1 MAQNFGKIPSH
12 KSYVLSLYRTVLRN
26 IPKCCHSY
34 AFQYEI
40 KKTLSKQLF
49 KHKHDKSSWSVYT
62 LLNEFSSLNNCL
74 LEGKLQEIKNLMK
87 PLKKM
92 KKQLET
98 TKILNSLT
106 SLGDVKTNDPEEV
119 RRFHVLSAYI
129 KRKQDLGLLPAYIP
143 KTYQH
148 KLLLPLALNEHACL
162 KLFHIQQK
170 LKNGPPSA
178 GLSYTKEGRNQIWFV
193 RSPINKGRQQSK
205 KLGILI
211 RKERKDSQKNI
222 DNLNF
227 CEINAAWALHEAI
240 WEEYLES
247 KKIIK
252 VNLPKYLEYAANIPK
267 STKCNPSSQYQ
278 KIKEWV
284 DPVREIMF
292 ELHSKSFQRVEY
304 FNKYKEKLL
313 KNGGQLAYFDKKSK
327 EMYAKRLTLFRKM
340 SKETLPYVTL
350 FIEGRDLPSVL
361 AKYGF

>member
-62 LLNEFSSLNNCL
+62 LLNEFSLLNNCL

-170 LKNGPPSA
+170 LKMAHLLLGCHIQK
-178 GLSYTKEGRNQIWFV
+178 KEGIKYGLFGHQLTRADNNRKAGNIDT
-193 RSPINKGRQQSK
+193 K
-205 KLGILI
+205 
-211 RKERKDSQKNI
+211 RKEGFS
-222 DNLNF
+222 
-227 CEINAAWALHEAI
+227 E
-240 WEEYLES
+240 
-247 KKIIK
+247 
-252 VNLPKYLEYAANIPK
+252 KY
-267 STKCNPSSQYQ
+267 
-278 KIKEWV
+278 
-284 DPVREIMF
+284 R
-292 ELHSKSFQRVEY
+292 
-304 FNKYKEKLL
+304 
-313 KNGGQLAYFDKKSK
+313 
-327 EMYAKRLTLFRKM
+327 
-340 SKETLPYVTL
+340 
-350 FIEGRDLPSVL
+350 
-361 AKYGF
+361 

>member
-62 LLNEFSSLNNCL
+62 LLNEFSLLNNCL

-148 KLLLPLALNEHACL
+148 KLLLPLALNEHA
-162 KLFHIQQK
+162 
-170 LKNGPPSA
+170 
-178 GLSYTKEGRNQIWFV
+178 
-193 RSPINKGRQQSK
+193 QQSK